1 MVVRERVDKVE
12 YIPLISKRKRLV
24 VDYVEVEM
32 TKRTNKPNKRLP
44 TDDLG

>member
-12 YIPLISKRKRLV
+12 CIPLILKRKRLM

-32 TKRTNKPNKRLP
+32 TKRMNRPNKRLP
-44 TDDLG
+44 TNDLG